1 MRSNTTCL
9 RILIYSYN
17 FPQYPGSKSCL
28 LPSASA
34 AERGG
39 NGSDRLEGGNCRTS
53 LPNFFSR
60 PDFRNVFTRFHL
72 ALFDS
77 DNLLSTGKLLSA
89 SGVQA
94 PFFECCQ
101 GISTLYRERN
111 GVGRTGIVNPENP
124 GRVFVRHDE
133 AGILQEI

>member
-39 NGSDRLEGGNCRTS
+39 NGSDRLEGENCGAL
-53 LPNFFSR
+53 LPNLFSR
-60 PDFRNVFTRFHL
+60 PDFRKVFTRFHL

-77 DNLLSTGKLLSA
+77 DNLLSTGQLLSD

-94 PFFECCQ
+94 SFFECCQ
-101 GISTLYRERN
+101 GLSALYRERN
-111 GVGRTGIVNPENP
+111 GMGRTGTVC
-124 GRVFVRHDE
+124 FCWSF
-133 AGILQEI
+133 